1 MRQLIAVMLMVVGAI
16 HLLPVAGLL
25 GRQQLTQLYSLRFD
39 EPNLE
44 ILMRHRALLF
54 GLLGL
59 FFLFA
64 ACKPSLHIVAFVVG
78 LLSAGS
84 FIWLAWAVGNYNTQL
99 WRVVLADI
107 VAVVCLLVAII
118 AHFVVQRTAS

>member
-1 MRQLIAVMLMVVGAI
+1 MRQLIAVMLIVVGII
-16 HLLPVAGLL
+16 HALPIAGLL
-25 GRQQLTQLYSLRFD
+25 GRQQLSQLYGLGFD

-59 FFLFA
+59 FFLIA
-64 ACKPSLHIVAFVVG
+64 AFKPSLHVAAFVVG
-78 LLSAGS
+78 LISAGS
-84 FIWLAWAVGNYNTQL
+84 FIWLAWAVGSYNAQL

-107 VAVVCLLVAII
+107 VAVACLLVAIF
-118 AHFVVQRTAS
+118 AHLVGQRMA